1 MQALRMEIP
10 GLPIREKR
18 RASSPPLNQPLAQMP
33 RPAKPL
39 TFKGRHLKEAT
50 KYEVGWKIYFQATK
64 VMPDADR
71 ITFIATYLDDRAR
84 AA

>member
-1 MQALRMEIP
+1 MEIP

-39 TFKGRHLKEAT
+39 TFKGRHLKEAAE
-50 KYEVGWKIYFQATK
+50 YEVGWKIYF
-64 VMPDADR
+64 
-71 ITFIATYLDDRAR
+71 
-84 AA
+84 